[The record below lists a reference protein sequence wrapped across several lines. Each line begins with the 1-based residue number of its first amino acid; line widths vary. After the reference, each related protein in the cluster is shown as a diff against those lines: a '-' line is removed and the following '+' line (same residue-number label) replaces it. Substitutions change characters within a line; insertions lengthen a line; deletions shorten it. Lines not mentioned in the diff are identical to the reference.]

1 MRWDGGRPQG
11 SPLRRARWCGGTAGD
26 RKGRPYGGHGGA
38 MGRRATTRV
47 APTEGTVVRWD
58 GGRPQGSPL
67 RRARWC
73 SGAGDRKG
81 RPYEG
86 ECTPLKCLA
95 EFAARR
101 RQKIRIISHRDMCV
115 GKNTSQAASVEF
127 CRLRQN
133 YARGRPG
140 TFWRK
145 NRRFFA
151 RDDKRAVP
159 DRDSPF
165 ESVKRVYCAAL
176 AALMDSISS
185 GTTLNRSPTIP

>member
-1 MRWDGGRPQG
+1 MLLLCLGTGVGGVRI
-11 SPLRRARWCGGTAGD
+11 ATACVRTGFAMT
-26 RKGRPYGGHGGA
+26 RGLAWGA
-38 MGRRATTRV
+38 VGRRATARV

-95 EFAARR
+95 EFAA
-101 RQKIRIISHRDMCV
+101 C
-115 GKNTSQAASVEF
+115 E
-127 CRLRQN
+127 RQN
-133 YARGRPG
+133 YARGRLG
-140 TFWRK
+140 AFWRK
-145 NRRFFA
+145 NRRFFV

-159 DRDSPF
+159 EWDSPF

>member
-1 MRWDGGRPQG
+1 M
-11 SPLRRARWCGGTAGD
+11 LLLCLGTGVGVTRIAAASVRTGFAMT
-26 RKGRPYGGHGGA
+26 RGLAWGA
-38 MGRRATTRV
+38 VGRATARV
-47 APTEGTVVRWD
+47 APTSVRGFTQRAGQSPAPTEGTVVRWD

-67 RRARWC
+67 R
-73 SGAGDRKG
+73 G
-81 RPYEG
+81 R
-86 ECTPLKCLA
+86 TPPVKIP
-95 EFAARR
+95 RR
-101 RQKIRIISHRDMCV
+101 V
-115 GKNTSQAASVEF
+115 

-133 YARGRPG
+133 YARGRLG
-140 TFWRK
+140 AFWRK

-159 DRDSPF
+159 EWDSPF

>member
-1 MRWDGGRPQG
+1 MLLLCLGTGVGVTDCHSQCTHWLRNDTGACMGCGGTTGDRKGRPYGGHGGAVGRRATARVAPTEGTVVRWDGGRPQG

-26 RKGRPYGGHGGA
+26 RKGRPYGG
-38 MGRRATTRV
+38 
-47 APTEGTVVRWD
+47 
-58 GGRPQGSPL
+58 
-67 RRARWC
+67 
-73 SGAGDRKG
+73 
-81 RPYEG
+81 
-86 ECTPLKCLA
+86 ECIPLKCIA

-101 RQKIRIISHRDMCV
+101 RQTYAHD
-115 GKNTSQAASVEF
+115 
-127 CRLRQN
+127 RLG
-133 YARGRPG
+133 A
-140 TFWRK
+140 FWQK
-145 NRRFFA
+145 NRRFFV

>member
-1 MRWDGGRPQG
+1 MLLLCLGTGVGVTDRHSQCAHW
-11 SPLRRARWCGGTAGD
+11 LRNDTGPYMGCGGAGD
-26 RKGRPYGGHGGA
+26 RKGRPYGGHGGVV
-38 MGRRATTRV
+38 GRRATARV

-67 RRARWC
+67 R
-73 SGAGDRKG
+73 G
-81 RPYEG
+81 RMHPVKM
-86 ECTPLKCLA
+86 P
-95 EFAARR
+95 RR
-101 RQKIRIISHRDMCV
+101 V
-115 GKNTSQAASVEF
+115 
-127 CRLRQN
+127 CRLRAAKLC
-133 YARGRPG
+133 ARQTRSLLAE
-140 TFWRK
+140 

-151 RDDKRAVP
+151 RDDKRTVP

>member
-1 MRWDGGRPQG
+1 MLLLCLGTGVGVTDCHSQCTHWLRNDTG
-11 SPLRRARWCGGTAGD
+11 SCTGCGGAGD

-38 MGRRATTRV
+38 VGQRATARV
-47 APTEGTVVRWD
+47 APTGGTVVRWD

-67 RRARWC
+67 RGRMPPVKMPRRVCRPQAAELCARQT
-73 SGAGDRKG
+73 GG
-81 RPYEG
+81 
-86 ECTPLKCLA
+86 LLA
-95 EFAARR
+95 E
-101 RQKIRIISHRDMCV
+101 
-115 GKNTSQAASVEF
+115 
-127 CRLRQN
+127 
-133 YARGRPG
+133 
-140 TFWRK
+140 

>member
-1 MRWDGGRPQG
+1 MLLLCLGAGLG
-11 SPLRRARWCGGTAGD
+11 LRIATASVRTGFAMK
-26 RKGRPYGGHGGA
+26 RGLAWGA
-38 MGRRATTRV
+38 VGRRATARV
-47 APTEGTVVRWD
+47 APTSVRGFPQRAGQSPAPTEDMVVRWD

-67 RRARWC
+67 RGRMHPVKMPRRG
-73 SGAGDRKG
+73 GAGDRKG
-81 RPYEG
+81 RPYGG

-101 RQKIRIISHRDMCV
+101 RQ
-115 GKNTSQAASVEF
+115 
-127 CRLRQN
+127 N
-133 YARGRPG
+133 YARGRLG
-140 TFWRK
+140 AFWQK
-145 NRRFFA
+145 NRRFFV

>member
-1 MRWDGGRPQG
+1 MLLLCLGTGVGVTDCHSQCTHWLRNDTG
-11 SPLRRARWCGGTAGD
+11 SCMGCGGTAGD
-26 RKGRPYGGHGGA
+26 RKGRPYG
-38 MGRRATTRV
+38 
-47 APTEGTVVRWD
+47 
-58 GGRPQGSPL
+58 
-67 RRARWC
+67 
-73 SGAGDRKG
+73 
-81 RPYEG
+81 G

-101 RQKIRIISHRDMCV
+101 RQ
-115 GKNTSQAASVEF
+115 
-127 CRLRQN
+127 N
-133 YARGRPG
+133 YARGRLG
-140 TFWRK
+140 AFWRK

-159 DRDSPF
+159 EWDSPF

>member
-1 MRWDGGRPQG
+1 MLLLCLGTGVGVTDCHSQCTHWLRNDTGSCMGGAVGRATTRVAPTSVRGFPQRAGQSSAPTEDMVVRWSGRPQG
-11 SPLRRARWCGGTAGD
+11 SPLRRARWCGGAGD
-26 RKGRPYGGHGGA
+26 RKSRPYG
-38 MGRRATTRV
+38 
-47 APTEGTVVRWD
+47 
-58 GGRPQGSPL
+58 
-67 RRARWC
+67 
-73 SGAGDRKG
+73 
-81 RPYEG
+81 G

-101 RQKIRIISHRDMCV
+101 RQTYAH
-115 GKNTSQAASVEF
+115 G
-127 CRLRQN
+127 RLG
-133 YARGRPG
+133 A
-140 TFWRK
+140 FWQK
-145 NRRFFA
+145 NRRFFV